1 MKKLLS
7 YLLTPPFLLVWGL
20 LLGVFHVLQVI
31 AFTLFGTTAH
41 RHTVDALNFCLTH
54 NLQLLGTRI
63 RVRYSEDL
71 PNDRPIIFIANHQNK
86 FDIPGIGWY
95 LRRHAPRFVAKIELA
110 KGIPSISY
118 NLRRSGAA
126 LIDRGD
132 PRQSLKEIGRLGK
145 LIEDTRSSAVIF
157 PEGTRSRTGVT
168 GQFASGGVKTL
179 LKKAPNALIVP
190 VYIHNTW
197 ALNRYG
203 SFPMSAGE
211 TIGWTVL
218 PAIEPNGMTPDAVV
232 TQAEQCIATEYRNQ
246 RPKI

>member
-1 MKKLLS
+1 MKKPLS
-7 YLLTPPFLLVWGL
+7 YLLTPLFLLMWGL
-20 LLGVFHVLQVI
+20 LLGVFHVLQVV
-31 AFTLFGTTAH
+31 AFNLFGEAAH
-41 RHTVDALNFCLTH
+41 RRVVDALNFCLIH
-54 NLQLLGTRI
+54 NLWLLGTRI
-63 RVRYSEDL
+63 RVWHLADL

-86 FDIPGIGWY
+86 FDIPGLGWY
-95 LRRHAPRFVAKIELA
+95 LRRYAPKFVAKIELA

-126 LIDRGD
+126 LIDRSD

-145 LIEDTRSSAVIF
+145 LIEETRSSAVIF

-168 GQFASGGVKTL
+168 GLFASGGVKTL
-179 LKKAPNALIVP
+179 LKKAPDALVVP

-203 SFPMSAGE
+203 GFPMSVGE

-218 PAIEPNGMTPDAVV
+218 PAIEPREMTPDQTVAL
-232 TQAEQCIATEYRNQ
+232 AEQRIAAEYRSQHARN
-246 RPKI
+246 